1 MGLGDYFRINA
12 TGSDV
17 FLDIYRGH
25 YATSHSHTNYYIDI
39 SKSTA
44 SVKEAKSVAKAL
56 AQKYASTTVVDTIL
70 CMDGTEV
77 IGAFLANELVK
88 DGYTSINAGS
98 EIFILS
104 PEYTQGSQIFF
115 RDNTRPMIDGK
126 RVLILSASVVTGF
139 TAKSAIE
146 AIHYFGGKPVGIASI
161 YANIS
166 ASYGVPVESIF
177 NPNDL
182 AEYTSAPNHD
192 CPMCKRGEKLNGLVN
207 MFGISAL

>member
-1 MGLGDYFRINA
+1 MGLGEYFRINA

-39 SKSTA
+39 SKTTA
-44 SVKEAKSVAKAL
+44 SINEAKAVAKAL
-56 AQKYASTTVVDTIL
+56 ALKYQSTTVVDTIL

-77 IGAFLANELVK
+77 IGAMLARELTK
-88 DGYTSINAGS
+88 EGYSINAGND
-98 EIFILS
+98 ICVLR

-115 RDNTRPMIDGK
+115 RDNTRTMIDGK

-161 YANIS
+161 YANIT
-166 ASYGVPVESIF
+166 ASYGIPVESIF
-177 NPNDL
+177 NTGDL
-182 AEYTSAPNHD
+182 PGYTSSTSTND
-192 CPMCKRGEKLNGLVN
+192 CPMCRRGEKINGLVN
-207 MFGISAL
+207 MYGISAL